1 MLKRYSRQVILS
13 NIGEEGQK
21 KLLNSKVV
29 IVGCGALGTVA
40 ANNLARAGVGH
51 INIIDRDFVELSNLQ
66 RQMLFEEE
74 DVGEPKALVAAK
86 RLNAINSEIEIE
98 PIVADLNHTN
108 VQEILKDASVVL
120 DATDNIQTRML
131 VNDVCVQNGIP
142 WIYTGAI
149 GTSGMI
155 MNLLPDAPCLRC
167 LYPNIPQAGSL
178 PTCDTLGVLN
188 TVTAI
193 MGSMESTEALKIILG
208 AYSTLK
214 NSKENQDLEKTDDVA
229 NDSIEHQE
237 SYNDG
242 KLIVY
247 DAWDNSIDQII
258 VKKVEDCTCCGEK
271 NFEFLEAEDKEIIT
285 SLCGRNAVQITPA
298 RAKQISLLDLASNLE
313 KLGEVKASDF
323 LLLFKTEEFE
333 ISIFR
338 DARAII
344 KGTNDGNMAKSLYAR
359 YIGT

>member
-21 KLLNSKVV
+21 KLLNSKAV

-51 INIIDRDFVELSNLQ
+51 ITIIDRDFVELSNLQ

-74 DVGEPKALVAAK
+74 DVGEPKALSAAK

-108 VQEILKDASVVL
+108 ILEILKDTDVVL

-131 VNDVCVQNGIP
+131 VNDVCVKNGIP

-155 MNLLPDAPCLRC
+155 MNLLPDGPCLRC
-167 LYPNIPQAGSL
+167 LYPHIPQPGSL

-188 TVTAI
+188 TATAI
-193 MGSMESTEALKIILG
+193 MGSMESTEALKILLG
-208 AYSTLK
+208 AYSKSDSSYELDTK
-214 NSKENQDLEKTDDVA
+214 NSNFENE
-229 NDSIEHQE
+229 NDSNLEDRLSE
-237 SYNDG
+237 G
-242 KLIVY
+242 KLVVY
-247 DAWDNSIDQII
+247 DAWDNSIDHIV
-258 VKKVEDCTCCGEK
+258 VKKAEDCPCCSEES
-271 NFEFLEAEDKEIIT
+271 FEFLEAEDKEIIT

-298 RAKQISLLDLASNLE
+298 RAKQLSLLDLAKNLE

-323 LLLFKTEEFE
+323 LLLFKTEGFE
-333 ISIFR
+333 ISVFR

-344 KGTNDGNMAKSLYAR
+344 KGTNDGNVAKSVYAR

>member
-21 KLLNSKVV
+21 KLLNSKAV

-51 INIIDRDFVELSNLQ
+51 IIIIDRDFVELSNLQ
-66 RQMLFEEE
+66 RQMLFDEN
-74 DVGEPKALVAAK
+74 DVGEPKALAAAK
-86 RLNAINSEIEIE
+86 KLKSINSEIEVE
-98 PIVADLNHTN
+98 ALVADLNHTN
-108 VQEILKDASVVL
+108 IQEILNDADVVI

-131 VNDVCVQNGIP
+131 VNDVCVQKGIP

-155 MNLLPDAPCLRC
+155 MNLIPDGPCLRC

-188 TVTAI
+188 TVTSI
-193 MGSMESTEALKIILG
+193 MGSMESTEALKILLG
-208 AYSTLK
+208 VYSK
-214 NSKENQDLEKTDDVA
+214 SSEKDNDDEGKV
-229 NDSIEHQE
+229 DIE
-237 SYNDG
+237 G

-247 DAWDNSIDQII
+247 DAWDNSIDNIV
-258 VKKVEDCTCCGEK
+258 VKKVEECVCCGEK
-271 NFEFLEAEDKEIIT
+271 NFKFLEAEDKEIIT

-298 RAKQISLLDLASNLE
+298 RPK
-313 KLGEVKASDF
+313 KF
-323 LLLFKTEEFE
+323 H
-333 ISIFR
+333 
-338 DARAII
+338 
-344 KGTNDGNMAKSLYAR
+344 
-359 YIGT
+359 

>member
-21 KLLNSKVV
+21 KLLNSKAV

-51 INIIDRDFVELSNLQ
+51 ITIIDRDFVELSNLQ

-74 DVGEPKALVAAK
+74 DIGEPKALAAAK
-86 RLNAINSEIEIE
+86 RLRSINSDIEIE

-108 VQEILKDASVVL
+108 VKEILKDANVVL

-155 MNLLPDAPCLRC
+155 MNLLPEGPCLRC
-167 LYPNIPQAGSL
+167 LYPHIPQPGSL
-178 PTCDTLGVLN
+178 PTCDTMGVLN
-188 TVTAI
+188 TATAI
-193 MGSMESTEALKIILG
+193 MGSMESTEALKILLG
-208 AYSTLK
+208 FYS
-214 NSKENQDLEKTDDVA
+214 NSEHNDDSKINKEINIKSTPVE
-229 NDSIEHQE
+229 
-237 SYNDG
+237 G

-247 DAWDNSIDQII
+247 DAWDNSIDHII
-258 VKKVEDCTCCGEK
+258 VKKVEDCGCCGE
-271 NFEFLEAEDKEIIT
+271 NDFEFLKAEDKEIIT

-298 RAKQISLLDLASNLE
+298 RAKNISLIELASHLE

-333 ISIFR
+333 ISVFR

-344 KGTNDGNMAKSLYAR
+344 KGTNDGNVAKSLYAR

>member
-51 INIIDRDFVELSNLQ
+51 ITIIDRDFVELSNLQ

-74 DVGEPKALVAAK
+74 DVGEPKALAAAK

-108 VQEILKDASVVL
+108 VQEILKDANVVL

-155 MNLLPDAPCLRC
+155 MNLLPDGPCLRC

-188 TVTAI
+188 TATAI

-208 AYSTLK
+208 AYSTLE
-214 NSKENQDLEKTDDVA
+214 NSKEDEDSEKIDADAPIA
-229 NDSIEHQE
+229 NKESIE
-237 SYNDG
+237 G
-242 KLIVY
+242 KLVVY
-247 DAWDNSIDQII
+247 DAWDNSIDHII
-258 VKKVEDCTCCGEK
+258 VKKVEDCACCAEK

-323 LLLFKTEEFE
+323 LLLFKIEEFE
-333 ISIFR
+333 ISVFR

-344 KGTNDGNMAKSLYAR
+344 KGTNDGNVAKSIYAR